1 MYSFKSRIR
10 YSEVC
15 TNKEL
20 DFYSI
25 INYFQDCSI
34 FHSEDV
40 GLGLDYLER
49 NHRVWLMNAW
59 QIKAF
64 RFPVFGEDIT
74 VSTWAYDFNSMY
86 GYRNF
91 LIEDTNNQVCAIA
104 NSIWVYMDT
113 EKSRPAKIDQ
123 DVLNGYKIE
132 EPYSMTYA
140 PRKIALPPE
149 LKPGTEFY
157 VQRRNL
163 DTNNHVNNGEYI
175 RMAEEFLPEDF
186 PAKQMRAE
194 YKKSAVQGDTIIPLI
209 HRDETTFTVVLSDRN
224 KKPFTIIEYAL

>member
-1 MYSFKSRIR
+1 MYSFNSRVR

-34 FHSEDV
+34 FHSEDIGV
-40 GLGLDYLER
+40 GLDYLEE

-59 QIKAF
+59 QIKVD

-74 VSTWAYDFNSMY
+74 VSTWAYDFNTFY

-91 LIEDTNNQVCAIA
+91 MIEDAKKQVLAVA
-104 NSIWVYMDT
+104 NSVWVYMDT
-113 EKSRPAKIDQ
+113 LNNCPARIDDTMAGAYQ
-123 DVLNGYKIE
+123 KE
-132 EPYSMTYA
+132 EAYPMEYA
-140 PRKIALPPE
+140 PRKILLPKDFSDAPV
-149 LKPGTEFY
+149 FS

-175 RMAEEFLPEDF
+175 RMAEEYIPENF
-186 PAKQMRAE
+186 KATGMRAE
-194 YKKSAVQGDTIIPLI
+194 YRKSAVLGDEIIPRI
-209 HRDETTFTVVLSDRN
+209 HQTANTLLVALSDINYR
-224 KKPFTIIEYAL
+224 PYTIIEYTL